1 MSVLQAIESQESKN
15 PLVNRVLQ
23 ACQKILSN
31 GKFITFCW
39 LPSHR
44 DIRGNEDADRAAK
57 GALSKAQPEKFE
69 LSITQDAQIEE
80 MKLLSIA
87 FE

>member
-31 GKFITFCW
+31 GNLLHFVGFQAIEI
-39 LPSHR
+39 S
-44 DIRGNEDADRAAK
+44 
-57 GALSKAQPEKFE
+57 
-69 LSITQDAQIEE
+69 EE
-80 MKLLSIA
+80 MKMLIVQQKMLYQKHSLRNLN
-87 FE
+87 FHVQTFL